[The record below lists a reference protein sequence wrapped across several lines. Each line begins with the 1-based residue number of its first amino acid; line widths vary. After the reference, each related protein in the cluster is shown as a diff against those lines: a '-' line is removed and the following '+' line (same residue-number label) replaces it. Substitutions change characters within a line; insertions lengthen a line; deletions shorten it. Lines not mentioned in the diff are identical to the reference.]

1 MVRFEIEI
9 NIAGLPVKFQV
20 EVLDPWPD
28 EDGFVRY
35 AVSGERSRS
44 VIAINKI
51 YWEKPFIMTEEDAWD
66 YLEKILYPEPGQVY
80 TDEFVFTPDELE
92 LIRQQI
98 GRYIMGIKS

>member
-1 MVRFEIEI
+1 
-9 NIAGLPVKFQV
+9 
-20 EVLDPWPD
+20 
-28 EDGFVRY
+28 
-35 AVSGERSRS
+35 
-44 VIAINKI
+44 
-51 YWEKPFIMTEEDAWD
+51 MTEEDAWD